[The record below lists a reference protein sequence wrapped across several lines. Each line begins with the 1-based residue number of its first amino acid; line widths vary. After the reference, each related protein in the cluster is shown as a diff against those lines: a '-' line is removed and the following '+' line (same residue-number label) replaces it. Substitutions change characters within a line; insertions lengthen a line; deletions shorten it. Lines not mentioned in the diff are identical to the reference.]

1 MIRVLSYIGLF
12 LGLFVLGLL
21 ILWQGFDEI
30 IELLSKSGFLLL
42 TLPIVWLPSLIAAVI
57 SWYYLFPKKV
67 IPPFNELFISLWIG
81 RAINTI
87 LPVATIGGEIAKA
100 RLLILWG
107 RPAVNVCASVLVDK
121 TVQALALIP
130 WAIIGTALLISLAI
144 DTKLAIA
151 IILGI
156 LLLSIGII
164 GFIVVQRAGIF
175 SFFARMIG
183 KFNNSSSWEG
193 ITLKANDVDILVKD
207 IYNNKKRFIISISWR
222 TLGLILQTTEVW
234 LACYLLGHPISIIEA
249 LMLKSLTSII
259 TDLAFIIPNGYG
271 IQEGGY
277 LILGGLIGLTPE
289 FSLAVS
295 LATRIRE
302 VIIDLP
308 GLFCW
313 QYIEMKYLH
322 KKT

>member
-121 TVQALALIP
+121 
-130 WAIIGTALLISLAI
+130 IIGTALLISLAI
-144 DTKLAIA
+144 DTELAIT
-151 IILGI
+151 IILGT